1 VRSFGALWP
10 QIAAR
15 RTFSDDGRPTWE
27 FRFTP
32 RVVSEPAVPV
42 AVSSHESDP
51 VPGSLFGRDSAVRKV
66 AAHAVS
72 SRAVHI
78 DDDLLRIDEFES
90 LTEHPVVDFGQLVDR
105 TDIAVALVEL
115 AADPENDVLR
125 GRVISR
131 LAVARGWFQNAPRLE
146 ISSARIHGEGFGGL
160 LEGVFIWRAC
170 GADAVVTYVVTPGQ
184 QAKDLLKAD
193 PDLVRA
199 LLRCACPRPE
209 DTNGELRNLLSEAM
223 TRLGELAASSGAVSA
238 PVDAGVVDVPAV
250 LEVKGR
256 DGATSVP
263 PPYADPEAL
272 GRAGRRAS
280 REKSESER
288 ALSDELAQLARKVGT
303 AAVRPASGH
312 PA

>member
-1 VRSFGALWP
+1 VRSFAALWP

-15 RTFSDDGRPTWE
+15 RTYGDDGRPTWE

-32 RVVSEPAVPV
+32 RAVTGSPLPTAPAVV
-42 AVSSHESDP
+42 ASAPAVVAP
-51 VPGSLFGRDSAVRKV
+51 VPARQPVMP
-66 AAHAVS
+66 HAVS
-72 SRAVHI
+72 SRAVQI
-78 DDDLLRIDEFES
+78 DDDVLRIDEFGS
-90 LTEHPVVDFGQLVDR
+90 LIEQPTVDFGQLVDR

-125 GRVISR
+125 RLVVSR
-131 LAVARGWFQNAPRLE
+131 LAVARGWFQHAPSLE
-146 ISSARIHGEGFGGL
+146 ISSARIHGEGVGGL
-160 LEGVFIWRAC
+160 LEGVFIWRAT
-170 GADAVVTYVVTPGQ
+170 GADAVVTYVVTPGRR
-184 QAKDLLKAD
+184 AKDLLKAD

-209 DTNGELRNLLSEAM
+209 DANGELRNTLWEAI
-223 TRLGELAASSGAVSA
+223 TRLSA
-238 PVDAGVVDVPAV
+238 LAGVRQSDDVEVADTATV
-250 LEVKGR
+250 LEVKGT

-263 PPYADPEAL
+263 PSYVDPDPL

-280 REKSESER
+280 REKSDSER
-288 ALSDELAQLARKVGT
+288 ALSDELAELARKVGT